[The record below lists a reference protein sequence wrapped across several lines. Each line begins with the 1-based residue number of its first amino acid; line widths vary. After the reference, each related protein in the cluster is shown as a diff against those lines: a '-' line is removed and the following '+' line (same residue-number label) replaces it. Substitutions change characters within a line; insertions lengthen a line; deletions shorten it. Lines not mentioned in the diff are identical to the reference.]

1 MKGRT
6 RPRSPAKK
14 RDTCRVPLLQ
24 EDDQRTWLARKS
36 AGAAAI
42 ESVALMPRQ
51 PLFFR
56 RGNRA
61 GHLVTISFEGVLRV
75 QEPALLVALLENGVS
90 PAKAFGC
97 GLLLVRRLG

>member
-14 RDTCRVPLLQ
+14 RDTGRVPLFQ
-24 EDDQRTWLARKS
+24 GENQRAWLARKS
-36 AGAAAI
+36 AGAAAT
-42 ESVALMPRQ
+42 ESVALMPHQ

-61 GHLVTISFEGVLRV
+61 GKLVTISFEGVLRL
-75 QEPALLVALLENGVS
+75 QEPALLENGVG